1 MNRVEDNFRGQSQVR
16 QKTSCQIC
24 QKKLVNLEYC
34 LRCSRTLCEKCCQKG
49 NQNKSICQPCIDEA
63 IFIKKQILQFK
74 PKWCQQSSIGREWA
88 KHLLDRDFKVLDEEY
103 QEIQQQIS
111 KNLDSIRKQ
120 NPIFEK
126 ALLDSENFSLE
137 GSNMNYSFLDFLYK
151 TGFQQNKDTM
161 RPVKNILLAFIYI
174 KPEVGY
180 SVYMKSL
187 IFFLLFFMEESL
199 AYFCFLKLF
208 TEIMPEKVWPSN
220 CNNEVLQKRVK
231 EMSLL
236 TLKFN
241 CVSQS
246 ETIRAKYE
254 DFLQS
259 NMLKF
264 YSSFVIG
271 FTSYRETFAYFTA
284 LVKEKSFYNVDEF
297 VMIISL
303 INYDAIVNQNNNI
316 YEEILY
322 NTTMT
327 KINNFKIQLHEF
339 LDNITSTNQI
349 YSLYKQNQKLE
360 VQKEQLIELM
370 CNLQTEIGIKQSQ
383 QDQIESELDT
393 MKFVTEISIHG
404 QMQEETRL
412 QLNVSN
418 LKSQQKE
425 LEEQEQNLKES
436 IKQGEG
442 KIKEILDQLEQ
453 KQKSSKIKAESR
465 EVIEM
470 RYLNRQNQLK
480 SKIRQLEE
488 DLKQQELDIASRTKI
503 LEARKKNLFNQS
515 TQAYKSQVI

>member
-1 MNRVEDNFRGQSQVR
+1 MNRAEDNYRSQSQLR
-16 QKTSCQIC
+16 EKTSCQVC
-24 QKKLVNLEYC
+24 HKKLVNLEYC
-34 LRCSRTLCEKCCQKG
+34 LRCSRALCEKCYQKG
-49 NQNKSICQPCIDEA
+49 NQSKSICQPCVDEC
-63 IFIKKQILQFK
+63 IFMQKQIMQFK

-88 KHLLDRDFKVLDEEY
+88 QHLLDKDFKVLNEEY
-103 QEIQQQIS
+103 QEIQTQIS
-111 KNLDSIRKQ
+111 KNVDSIKKQ
-120 NPIFEK
+120 IPLFEK
-126 ALLDSENFSLE
+126 VLLDSDSFNLK
-137 GSNMNYSFLDFLYK
+137 GSNMNFSFLDFLYK
-151 TGFQQNKDTM
+151 IGFQQNQDTI

-180 SVYMKSL
+180 SAYMKSL
-187 IFFLLFFMEESL
+187 VVFLLFFMEESL

-208 TEIMPEKVWPSN
+208 TEIMPEKIWPSN
-220 CNNEVLQKRVK
+220 CNKEVLQKRVK
-231 EMSLL
+231 EMSSL

-254 DFLQS
+254 EFLQ
-259 NMLKF
+259 NNILKF

-271 FTSYRETFAYFTA
+271 FTSYRETFVYFSN
-284 LVKEKSFYNVDEF
+284 LMKEKSFYNVDEYI
-297 VMIISL
+297 MIISL
-303 INYDAIVNQNNNI
+303 INYDAIINQSSNI
-316 YEEILY
+316 YQDILY

-404 QMQEETRL
+404 QMQEETKL
-412 QLNVSN
+412 QLSVSS

-436 IKQGEG
+436 IQQGES
-442 KIKEILDQLEQ
+442 KIKELLDRVEQ
-453 KQKSSKIKAESR
+453 KQKSSKQKAESR

-488 DLKQQELDIASRTKI
+488 DLKQQDLEIASRTKI

-515 TQAYKSQVI
+515 TQSFKSQIV

>member
-1 MNRVEDNFRGQSQVR
+1 MNRAEDNYRSQSQLR
-16 QKTSCQIC
+16 EKTSCQSIVFVV
-24 QKKLVNLEYC
+24 QELFVKSVIRSIYFKVIHN
-34 LRCSRTLCEKCCQKG
+34 CCYKNDKQNQNRG
-49 NQNKSICQPCIDEA
+49 NQSKSICQPCVDEC
-63 IFIKKQILQFK
+63 IFMQKQIMQVENGLSICLIKYQEIQTQISKNVDSIKKQIPL
-74 PKWCQQSSIGREWA
+74 
-88 KHLLDRDFKVLDEEY
+88 
-103 QEIQQQIS
+103 
-111 KNLDSIRKQ
+111 
-120 NPIFEK
+120 FEK
-126 ALLDSENFSLE
+126 VLLDSDSFNLK
-137 GSNMNYSFLDFLYK
+137 GSNMNFSFLDFLYK
-151 TGFQQNKDTM
+151 IGFQQNQDTI

-180 SVYMKSL
+180 SAYMKSL
-187 IFFLLFFMEESL
+187 VVFLLFFMEESL

-208 TEIMPEKVWPSN
+208 TEIMPEKIWPSN
-220 CNNEVLQKRVK
+220 CNKEVLQKRVK
-231 EMSLL
+231 EMSSL

-254 DFLQS
+254 EFLQ
-259 NMLKF
+259 NNILKF

-271 FTSYRETFAYFTA
+271 FTSYRETFVYFSN
-284 LVKEKSFYNVDEF
+284 LMKEKSFYNVDEYI
-297 VMIISL
+297 MIISL
-303 INYDAIVNQNNNI
+303 INYDAIINQSSNI
-316 YEEILY
+316 YQDILY

-339 LDNITSTNQI
+339 LDNITSTN
-349 YSLYKQNQKLE
+349 LYKQNQKLE

-404 QMQEETRL
+404 QMQEETKL
-412 QLNVSN
+412 QLSVSS

-436 IKQGEG
+436 IQQGES
-442 KIKEILDQLEQ
+442 KIKELLDRVEQ
-453 KQKSSKIKAESR
+453 KQKSSKQKAESR

-488 DLKQQELDIASRTKI
+488 DLKQQDLEIASRTKI

-515 TQAYKSQVI
+515 TQSFKSQIV